1 MIMAKIESLQYYI
14 EEEKKKGIDKTPE
27 RLSKGVMDI
36 IKGIVEKELIP
47 IVTEFEDKR
56 NDIDYNT
63 YRKDTV
69 FTDSNSDWVIK
80 AQNSINARP
89 CINYDFYARPNKDN
103 SENKLFSII
112 YFGDWIK
119 RHPDDPDN
127 SKRCY
132 VNLNG
137 SYETTSPQAVIER
150 VKNSV
155 NNLKTALHYY
165 DADLTEYFKKKYL
178 GVVNELNTLITKD
191 KNIHTI
197 CNSDENAYSKYAD
210 VLNLKSKIVDEYT
223 PLPMTD
229 FQFEETKKEINRAFS
244 TLTEKQKEFD
254 ELLKTYNKARTM
266 EYRPKINSL
275 IEEKLTPRLEESIKG
290 LLNMIKQVR
299 KLYPSGEKYGSE
311 VSRRLE
317 SVIRSYNEEN
327 NELNLKSGDFRLLIQ
342 THNSSSLVN
351 QIDFF
356 LSNNYDFCANYY
368 QLCSNC
374 PTFSYDIKTDT
385 WTNNTKESSW
395 TNSYKPL
402 YNMTDEQLSGL
413 DSVLQKTIND
423 CCEAIDNKTI
433 EYAKIIA
440 KRYNNEQSITFDTK
454 ESDKNKED
462 DAYER

>member
-1 MIMAKIESLQYYI
+1 MAKIESLQYYI
-14 EEEKKKGIDKTPE
+14 EEEKKKGMDKTPE

-56 NDIDYNT
+56 SDIDYNT
-63 YRKDTV
+63 YRKDTC
-69 FTDSNSDWVIK
+69 FTDKNSDWIIK

-89 CINYDFYARPNKDN
+89 CVNYDFYARPNKDN
-103 SENKLFSII
+103 SDNKLFSII
-112 YFGDWIK
+112 YFNDWIK

-132 VNLNG
+132 VNFNG
-137 SYETTSPQAVIER
+137 LYETVSPQAVIEK

-155 NNLKTALHYY
+155 ADLKTAIHSY
-165 DADLTEYFKKKYL
+165 DIDLTEYFKEKYL
-178 GVVNELNTLITKD
+178 GVVNELNSLITKD
-191 KNIHTI
+191 KNIHNI
-197 CNSDENAYSKYAD
+197 CISDENAYSKYVD
-210 VLNLKSKIVDEYT
+210 VLNLKSKIVDEYI
-223 PLPMTD
+223 PLSMTD

-254 ELLKTYNKARTM
+254 TLLEVYNKARTM
-266 EYRPKINSL
+266 EYRPQINSL

-290 LLNMIKQVR
+290 LLNIIKQVR
-299 KLYPSGEKYGSE
+299 KLYPSGEKYGAE

-317 SVIRSYNEEN
+317 YVIRSYNEEN
-327 NELNLKSGDFRLLIQ
+327 KELNEKSGDFRLLIG
-342 THNSSSLVN
+342 THNSGSLVN
-351 QIDFF
+351 QIDFY
-356 LSNNYDFCANYY
+356 LSNNYDCVNYY

-385 WTNNTKESSW
+385 WTNNTKENNW

-402 YNMTDEQLSGL
+402 YNMTDGQLSVL
-413 DSVLQKTIND
+413 DNVLQKTVND
-423 CCEAIDNKTI
+423 CCEAIDDKTI
-433 EYAKIIA
+433 EYAKNIA
-440 KRYNNEQSITFDTK
+440 KRYNKEQSVTLDTK

-462 DAYER
+462 DEMER